1 MASDVDLCNLALA
14 HLGDEAEVTAINPP
28 DGTAQAAQCGR
39 FYPLARDAL
48 LEMHPWTFATTRVSL
63 ASLVDTSRPEWAY
76 AYSLPAKCLKPLAVL
91 PPDVVDD
98 TTSYEYIV
106 ESNEAGTRILYTN
119 VESATLRYIQ
129 RIEDTTK
136 FTHSFGTALAR
147 LLASYLAGPII
158 KGTTGMQVNQAQLK
172 LFAYELGVARTS
184 DSNVGKRN
192 TYRDRL
198 SSTELARGGLAAGA
212 SIDQFGRV
220 RGA

>member
-1 MASDVDLCNLALA
+1 MSSDVDLCNLALA

-39 FYPLARDAL
+39 FYPLARDQL

-63 ASLVDTSRPEWAY
+63 AALVDTHPEWLY

-91 PPDVVDD
+91 PADVVDD
-98 TTSYEYIV
+98 TVTHEYIV
-106 ESNEAGTRILYTN
+106 ESTEAGTRVLYTN

-129 RIEDTTK
+129 RIEDVTK
-136 FTHSFGTALAR
+136 FTHSFATALAR

-158 KGTTGMQVNQAQLK
+158 KGTTGIQVSQAQLK
-172 LFAYELGVARTS
+172 IFAYELAVARTS

-192 TYRDRL
+192 TYSDRL
-198 SSTELARGGLAAGA
+198 SSTEVARGGVVV
-212 SIDQFGRV
+212 DRFNRT

>member
-14 HLGDEAEVTAINPP
+14 HLGDEAEVIAINPP

-63 ASLVDTSRPEWAY
+63 ASLVDVSLPEWAY
-76 AYSLPAKCLKPLAVL
+76 AYPLPAKCLKPLAVL

-98 TTSYEYIV
+98 TATYEYII
-106 ESNEAGTRILYTN
+106 ESNDAGTRILYTN

-129 RIEDTTK
+129 RIEDVTK
-136 FTHSFGTALAR
+136 FPHSFATALAR

-158 KGTTGMQVNQAQLK
+158 KGTTGMQVSQAQLK
-172 LFAYELGVARTS
+172 IFTYELGVARTS
-184 DSNVGKRN
+184 DANVGKRN

-198 SSTELARGGLAAGA
+198 SSTEQARQGFPQGSNKG
-212 SIDQFGRV
+212 FGWGDR
-220 RGA
+220 